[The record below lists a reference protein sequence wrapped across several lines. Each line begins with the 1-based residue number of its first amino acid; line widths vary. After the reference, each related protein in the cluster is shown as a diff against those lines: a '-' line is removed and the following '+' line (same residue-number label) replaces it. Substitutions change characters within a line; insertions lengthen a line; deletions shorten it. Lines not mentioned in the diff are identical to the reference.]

1 MVVVVVAIVAVAVAV
16 AVAVVAAVAVAA
28 VAAAA
33 AALFERVFVGVL
45 LQDVSMLGIS
55 CLRLLLRSTIAVS
68 FFVSS
73 LRTTTF
79 VVVRV
84 G

>member
-1 MVVVVVAIVAVAVAV
+1 M
-16 AVAVVAAVAVAA
+16 AVVAKVFA

-33 AALFERVFVGVL
+33 VVVAVAAAAVALFERVCVGVL

-68 FFVSS
+68 FFVSI

-79 VVVRV
+79 AVVRV
-84 G
+84 D

>member
-1 MVVVVVAIVAVAVAV
+1 MVVVVVAIVAVAVV
-16 AVAVVAAVAVAA
+16 AVAAAAVVAA